1 MMTGRCD
8 TQQTYLATLLL
19 FITGAFIL
27 SFRQSYISQVHHI
40 FTVLDR
46 NPFLFFQRA
55 YPI

>member
-1 MMTGRCD
+1 MMTGRFD